1 MTSRHPIPEVL
12 RRFVVADRIEDD
24 IEILD
29 LPRGAELLEEAAET
43 VVKWIQQKEL
53 LAWHDRKGDL
63 RIPAEQ
69 ILGPHRVVRGLAR
82 ILKVIPDARAAWDFL
97 TRESPFFAGEPK
109 RPMDELKTGHIE
121 DVVRASYSHGEAFS

>member
-1 MTSRHPIPEVL
+1 MTSRHPVPQGL

-24 IEILD
+24 VEVLD
-29 LPRGAELLEEAAET
+29 LPRAAKLLEEAPET
-43 VVKWIQQKEL
+43 VVTWIQEKEL

-82 ILKVIPDARAAWDFL
+82 ILEVIPDARAAWDFL
-97 TRESPFFAGEPK
+97 TFESPFFAGEPK
-109 RPMDELKTGHIE
+109 RPMDELKTEHIE
-121 DVVRASYSHGEAFS
+121 EVIRASYSHGDAFS